1 MDVSPRH
8 QENVTPLAAT
18 DGDSS
23 VPSIAS
29 HKWERPLRA
38 FIEGLLYLSPSLL
51 IFALFTFIPL
61 VRNFL
66 LSGYATDLLGR
77 PSVWVGLAEYQR
89 LIATPD
95 FANSLLV
102 SAEFALLTVPTTI
115 AVSLVLAVLG
125 SMRLRGISIFRAIFS
140 STIAVS
146 GATAALIF
154 MYMYNPATGPFA
166 YFMALMGLP
175 PIQWLTSTATALV
188 AVSIVTVW
196 LQLGLNTIILIAA
209 MQGIADEYYEAARID
224 GAGFWAS
231 FRAITWPLLSPTMFF
246 LLVIDTLGA
255 LQAFTQFQVMTK
267 GGPVH
272 ATDVVVYSIYRSFY
286 FNGDYGYAAAQ
297 AVVLFFI
304 MLLLTAIQ
312 FGVIERRVFYQ

>member
-1 MDVSPRH
+1 MDVSPQRK
-8 QENVTPLAAT
+8 ESASPISVTGKT
-18 DGDSS
+18 S
-23 VPSIAS
+23 VLPAVGSY
-29 HKWERPLRA
+29 KWRRSLRS
-38 FIEGLLYLSPSLL
+38 FLEGLLYLSPSLL
-51 IFALFTFIPL
+51 IFALFVFIPL
-61 VRNFL
+61 IRNFL

-77 PSVWVGLAEYQR
+77 PSIWVGLAQYQR
-89 LIATPD
+89 LIASPD

-115 AVSLVLAVLG
+115 AVSLVLALLG
-125 SMRLRGISIFRAIFS
+125 SMRLRGISVFRAIFS

-175 PIQWLTSTATALV
+175 PIQWLTGTATALV

-209 MQGIADEYYEAARID
+209 MQGISEEYYEAARID
-224 GAGFWAS
+224 GASFWAS
-231 FRAITWPLLSPTMFF
+231 LRAITLPLLSPTMFF
-246 LLVIDTLGA
+246 LLVVDTLGA

-286 FNGDYGYAAAQ
+286 FNGDYGFAAAQ

>member
-1 MDVSPRH
+1 MDVSPRP
-8 QENVTPLAAT
+8 QEKATPLAST
-18 DGDSS
+18 SG
-23 VPSIAS
+23 AS
-29 HKWERPLRA
+29 ALPRA
-38 FIEGLLYLSPSLL
+38 GSYRWRRSLQSLIEGLLYLSPSLL
-51 IFALFTFIPL
+51 VFALFTFIPL
-61 VRNFL
+61 VRNFI

-77 PSVWVGLAEYQR
+77 PSVWVGLEEYQR
-89 LIATPD
+89 LISSAD
-95 FANSLLV
+95 FANSLIV
-102 SAEFALLTVPTTI
+102 SAEFALLTVATTI
-115 AVSLVLAVLG
+115 VVSLVLAVLG
-125 SMRLRGISIFRAIFS
+125 NMRLRGISIFRAIFS

-146 GATAALIF
+146 AATAALIF

-196 LQLGLNTIILIAA
+196 LQLGLNTVIMIAA
-209 MQGIADEYYEAARID
+209 MQGIGEEYYEAARID

-231 FRAITWPLLSPTMFF
+231 FKSITWPLLSPTMFF
-246 LLVIDTLGA
+246 LLVVDTLGA

-272 ATDVVVYSIYRSFY
+272 STDVVVYSIYRSFY
-286 FNGDYGYAAAQ
+286 FNGDYGFAAAQ

-304 MLLLTAIQ
+304 MLLLTGIQ